1 MGQWEERNCAPMA
14 GGLDLKAAMLE
25 AAGESLAVIV
35 VSDVGSALPV
45 YVLKII
51 FAFET

>member
-1 MGQWEERNCAPMA
+1 MA

>member
-1 MGQWEERNCAPMA
+1 MA
-14 GGLDLKAAMLE
+14 HGLDLKASVLE
-25 AAGESLAVIV
+25 AAGESLAAIV